1 MDSLWKRVRDMTRT
15 YSHTHYFILINRKEN
30 QRKIQNR
37 VRYLRM
43 ERFVKTVNV
52 YNPLTVL
59 AIHSTLDVLKG
70 SEYTSYQWLYIK
82 TLQKYLGRQ
91 DWGSWCF
98 SLRFLMFFL
107 DVMFVLF
114 TLQHWT
120 PLNMCPIR
128 RHKLYSYL
136 TGLGFFYFVLNSTPL
151 NRDVTCSRLYLHIKN
166 MRGKCQMSNLF
177 WRYS

>member
-15 YSHTHYFILINRKEN
+15 YSHTYYFILINRKEN

-52 YNPLTVL
+52 YNPLTIL
-59 AIHSTLDVLKG
+59 AIDSTLDVLKG
-70 SEYTSYQWLYIK
+70 SEYTSYQGLYIK
-82 TLQKYLGRQ
+82 TLHKYLGRQ

-98 SLRFLMFFL
+98 SLSSL
-107 DVMFVLF
+107 LF

-151 NRDVTCSRLYLHIKN
+151 NRAVTCSRLYLHRKN
-166 MRGKCQMSNLF
+166 IRGKCQMSNLF